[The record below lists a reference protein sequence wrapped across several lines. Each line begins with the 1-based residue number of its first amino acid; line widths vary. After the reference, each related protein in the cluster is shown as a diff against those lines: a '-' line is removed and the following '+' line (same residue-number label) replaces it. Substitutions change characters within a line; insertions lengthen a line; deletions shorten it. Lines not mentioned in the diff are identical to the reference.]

1 MQLISEHAKNLS
13 KLLFWSIFVF
23 KNFKVYPYI
32 YIYTHKQTHTDTH
45 TQVIPG
51 RIHKEEV

>member
-32 YIYTHKQTHTDTH
+32 YTHKLS
-45 TQVIPG
+45 QVG
-51 RIHKEEV
+51 YTRKKSNSACLWERS